1 MTMTADPIARWH
13 DYVDSRDPSRLDAM
27 IAEDAVFMSPAVH
40 RPQQGKAL
48 TVKYLT
54 AALTVL
60 GGPDF
65 RYLGEWRA
73 ERSAILEFETVLDG
87 IYVNGIDMIGWDET
101 GLITSFKVMVR
112 PLKGLNHVV
121 ELMGRTLSQG

>member
-1 MTMTADPIARWH
+1 MTADPIARWH
-13 DYVDSRDPSRLDAM
+13 DYVESRDSSRLDAM
-27 IAEDAVFMSPAVH
+27 IADDAVFMSPAVH

-54 AALTVL
+54 AALAVL

-65 RYLGEWRA
+65 RYLGDWRA

-87 IYVNGIDMIGWDET
+87 IYVNGIDMIAWDEA

-121 ELMGRTLSQG
+121 ELMGRALSQG

>member
-1 MTMTADPIARWH
+1 MAADPIARWH
-13 DYVDSRDPSRLDAM
+13 DYVDSRDPARLDTM
-27 IAEDAVFMSPAVH
+27 IADHAVFMSPAVH

-54 AALTVL
+54 AALAVL

-65 RYLGEWRA
+65 RYLGEWRS
-73 ERSAILEFETVLDG
+73 EGSAILEFETVLDG
-87 IYVNGIDMIGWDET
+87 IYVNGIDMIGWDAD

-121 ELMGRTLSQG
+121 ELMGRALSQG